1 MKIPIAFALC
11 FTAAV
16 AHGQDSRSSA
26 SGGAWTE
33 RSLQLPIAGSAT
45 AYVPR
50 RSPDGVV
57 LFISGDGGWNLGV
70 VDMARR
76 LAPRFVVIGISFP
89 AVRTAVARQE
99 GCWYPAGDLEV
110 LARNAEKQLGLPEY
124 QPPTI
129 VGYSSGATLAYAA
142 IAGAPGGTFAGA
154 VSLGFCPELEVAR
167 QVCAAQAWKP
177 PYDDRKH
184 VSRLPPQARLSADWY
199 LLHGAQDQVCSPAAT
214 RSFVTGIG
222 NAHLVEIEK
231 TGHGFS
237 RPAQWGRQFDAAI
250 AALSSRKTVI
260 PPRVPASAESLVE
273 ELTRLGLPLEYSIP
287 AAPRAFL
294 VFVTGDGGWASLD
307 RGVADVLRRDNIGV
321 IGWSAVRYFW
331 RAKTP
336 EQMVS
341 DLQRVVTVLR
351 RAGKPILAGG
361 YSFGAEVVPV
371 ALARTTPARRPPL
384 AGIVSI
390 APARTASFEIDPLDW
405 LRTPADTS
413 DRVPPAFDALGLPVL
428 CVRGADEPDSGCTSA
443 QARAAVVTL
452 PGSHHFNGRYD
463 DVAAAIAKFVDRLV
477 NSN

>member
-1 MKIPIAFALC
+1 MKRLVAFAII
-11 FTAAV
+11 FAA
-16 AHGQDSRSSA
+16 AGPHGEDSQPHA
-26 SGGAWTE
+26 GAGAWTE
-33 RSLQLPIAGSAT
+33 RSLQLPIAGRAT

-50 RSPDGVV
+50 RPADGVV
-57 LFISGDGGWNLGV
+57 LFVSGDGGWNLGV

-89 AVRTAVARQE
+89 AVRGAVARQE

-110 LARNAEKQLGLPEY
+110 LARNAEKQLGLAEY

-129 VGYSSGATLAYAA
+129 VGYSSGATLTYAA
-142 IAGAPGGTFAGA
+142 IAGAPAGTFAGA
-154 VSLGFCPELEVAR
+154 VSLGFCPDLEVPR
-167 QVCAAQAWKP
+167 HVCAVQGWKP
-177 PYDDRKH
+177 TYDDRQH
-184 VSRLPPQARLSADWY
+184 VSWLPPQPRLSADWY

-214 RSFVTGIG
+214 RSFVTGMSG
-222 NAHLVEIEK
+222 AQLVEIEK

-237 RPAQWGRQFDAAI
+237 RPAQWGQQFDAAI
-250 AALSSRKTVI
+250 AALSSRKAVI
-260 PPRVPASAESLVE
+260 PPPVPATAESLVQ

-294 VFVTGDGGWASLD
+294 IFVTGDGGWASLD

-336 EQMVS
+336 EQVVS

-371 ALARTTPARRPPL
+371 ALARTQPARRPSL
-384 AGIVSI
+384 AGIVSV
-390 APARTASFEIDPLDW
+390 APARTANFEIDPLDW
-405 LRTPADTS
+405 IRTPADTS
-413 DRVPPAFDALGLPVL
+413 YRVAAAFDALGLPVL
-428 CVRGADEPDSGCTSA
+428 CVRGADARDSGCTGTPA
-443 QARAAVVTL
+443 AVAVVTL
-452 PGSHHFNGRYD
+452 PGSHHFNGRYE
-463 DVAAAIAKFVDRLV
+463 DVAAAIARFVGKLV